1 MLRAVATIVDMAL
14 DPELL
19 TVLAC
24 PVDKG
29 TLYVFDDENSLYNP
43 RLKRRYRVRDGIA
56 VMLVDESEVVD
67 EAEHQRLMAR
77 VATGNVPSTGRL

>member
-1 MLRAVATIVDMAL
+1 MSL

-29 TLYVFDDENSLYNP
+29 VLYVFDDENSLYNP
-43 RLKRRYRVRDGIA
+43 RSKRRYQVRDGIA

-67 EAEHQRLMAR
+67 ESEHERLMGR
-77 VATGNVPSTGRL
+77 IATGNVPSTGRS